1 MNTPSKAIDLILVNS
16 FAPRHR
22 IASDAALENGLAV
35 IRTYLEDRQFT
46 VYVADGQRVS
56 AVEDGVPAWLSAALR
71 SLIKLQSKS
80 MINHFKPLLL
90 LSMLLTWPLQTISL
104 SFRQK
109 YMDNIIDNIIELAAA
124 DQVPIV
130 GIKVWGGTP
139 FAWSKR
145 LSLKL
150 RARLPETTVI
160 AGGPHVKV
168 YGENVLAR
176 GEFDLAIMGPGEEIL
191 EELMKMRKAAT
202 NKAEFLDHVRQQ
214 FGPSSLI
221 RTGHYSASGD
231 FYARSFVIPHYRPV
245 DMADKVWFHT
255 LVDGLGCTWN
265 KCAFCSHTRQSIHYT
280 PRPLEEIKAEI
291 LVMTS
296 RGIAFFRFSS
306 SETPLGH
313 GKAIAEMILAN
324 AIKINYSM
332 FARPVQ
338 VTEATYESYRLMIRS
353 GLRAVFLGGETGHDV
368 INDRIMNKG
377 VVRKDIIDTI
387 HCIKLAAAAERQS
400 CQVVLSMIYP
410 CPVVDGI
417 TLEEVFTANVS
428 LIKEANPDTV
438 IVNPPGVFPGTTWFD
453 KTEEFGFKLGEN
465 FVYNFMNYEYSVSK
479 PVEFWRTVD
488 YTLNGMNMK
497 EMLKE
502 SGRLNRKIVAMGI
515 PINISDDYLMMS
527 QAIGYNSPEDL
538 FDFKQKSFID
548 ILSGTA
554 PYIKNITQKMNE
566 RSADLAK
573 SNNPKPD
580 AAVVMNNQNLHAD
593 GLPAGK

>member
-46 VYVADGQRVS
+46 IYVADGQRVS
-56 AVEDGVPAWLSAALR
+56 AVEDGVPDWLAATLR
-71 SLIKLQSKS
+71 ALVNWQA
-80 MINHFKPLLL
+80 KPLINRFRPILL
-90 LSMLLTWPLQTISL
+90 LSMLLAWPLQTVSL
-104 SFRQK
+104 AFRQK
-109 YMDNIIDNIIELAAA
+109 HMDKIIDNIIELAAA

-130 GIKVWGGTP
+130 GIKVWGGAP

-145 LSLKL
+145 LSQKL

-168 YGENVLAR
+168 YGENVLAK

-191 EELMKMRKAAT
+191 EELLKIRKTAA
-202 NKAEFLDHVRQQ
+202 NKAGFLDRVRQQ
-214 FGPSSLI
+214 FGPSPLI

-231 FYARSFVIPHYRPV
+231 FYARSFVIPRYRPV

-291 LVMTS
+291 LAMTS

-306 SETPLGH
+306 SETPLAH
-313 GKAIAEMILAN
+313 GKSIAGMLLAN
-324 AIKINYSM
+324 TIKINYSM
-332 FARPVQ
+332 FARPAQ
-338 VTEATYESYRLMIRS
+338 VSEATYESYRLMIRS

-368 INDRIMNKG
+368 INDKIMNKG

-387 HCIKLAAAAERQS
+387 HCIKLAAAAEKQS

-410 CPVVDGI
+410 CPVVPGV
-417 TLEEVFTANVS
+417 TLEEVFAANVS
-428 LIKEANPDTV
+428 LIREANPDTV
-438 IVNPPGVFPGTTWFD
+438 IVNPPGVFPGTTWFE

-465 FVYNFMNYEYSVSK
+465 FVYEWMNYEYSVSK

-497 EMLKE
+497 AMLKE
-502 SGRLNRKIVAMGI
+502 LGRLNREIIALSI

-527 QAIGYNSPEDL
+527 QAIGYNSPKDL

-548 ILSGTA
+548 ILSGTS
-554 PYIKNITQKMNE
+554 PYIRDITQRMND
-566 RSADLAK
+566 RSAGLAK
-573 SNNPKPD
+573 SNHPEPD
-580 AAVVMNNQNLHAD
+580 AAAVN
-593 GLPAGK
+593 K